1 MSIIAQVKKL
11 GFLHTSTPTS
21 MQGIYNIS
29 TISMPADTQDI
40 SEEKVISN
48 KNYKKI
54 KIKIYAMF
62 T

>member
-40 SEEKVISN
+40 SEEKVIS
-48 KNYKKI
+48 I
-54 KIKIYAMF
+54 
-62 T
+62 